1 MELIF
6 RMGLFCF
13 RMDLFCLSLS
23 FYFQN
28 IMDVRGKLL
37 RHVLAFQVESAV
49 CALYGL
55 AYGAITILPVDGVD
69 SLHQFFLLASVDGVE
84 EVLLARMVG

>member
-6 RMGLFCF
+6 RMG
-13 RMDLFCLSLS
+13 LFCLSLS

-37 RHVLAFQVESAV
+37 RHVLALQVESAV

-69 SLHQFFLLASVDGVE
+69 SLHQLFLLASVDGVE

>member
-6 RMGLFCF
+6 RMG
-13 RMDLFCLSLS
+13 LFCLSLS

-28 IMDVRGKLL
+28 IMDVRGKQL

-69 SLHQFFLLASVDGVE
+69 SLHQLFLLASVDGIE

>member
-1 MELIF
+1 
-6 RMGLFCF
+6 MG
-13 RMDLFCLSLS
+13 LFCLSLS

-49 CALYGL
+49 CSLYGL

-69 SLHQFFLLASVDGVE
+69 SLHQLFLLASVDGVE

>member
-6 RMGLFCF
+6 SMG
-13 RMDLFCLSLS
+13 LFCLSLS

-69 SLHQFFLLASVDGVE
+69 SFHQLFLLASVDGVE

>member
-1 MELIF
+1 
-6 RMGLFCF
+6 
-13 RMDLFCLSLS
+13 
-23 FYFQN
+23 
-28 IMDVRGKLL
+28 MDVRGKLL

-69 SLHQFFLLASVDGVE
+69 SLHQLFLLASVDGVE

>member
-1 MELIF
+1 M
-6 RMGLFCF
+6 
-13 RMDLFCLSLS
+13 
-23 FYFQN
+23 N
-28 IMDVRGKLL
+28 VRGKLL

-69 SLHQFFLLASVDGVE
+69 SLHQLFLLASVDGVE
-84 EVLLARMVG
+84 EILLARMVG

>member
-1 MELIF
+1 
-6 RMGLFCF
+6 MG
-13 RMDLFCLSLS
+13 LFCLSLS

-84 EVLLARMVG
+84 EVLLARMVCLLYTSPSPLD

>member
-6 RMGLFCF
+6 RMG
-13 RMDLFCLSLS
+13 LFCLSLS

-69 SLHQFFLLASVDGVE
+69 SLHQLFLLASVDGIE

>member
-1 MELIF
+1 
-6 RMGLFCF
+6 
-13 RMDLFCLSLS
+13 
-23 FYFQN
+23 
-28 IMDVRGKLL
+28 MDVRGKLL

-69 SLHQFFLLASVDGVE
+69 SLHQLFLLASVDRIE

>member
-6 RMGLFCF
+6 RMG
-13 RMDLFCLSLS
+13 LFCLSLS

-37 RHVLAFQVESAV
+37 RHVLALQVESAV

-69 SLHQFFLLASVDGVE
+69 SLHQLFFACFGRWGRRGLAGEDGRVRF
-84 EVLLARMVG
+84 ATG

>member
-6 RMGLFCF
+6 RMG
-13 RMDLFCLSLS
+13 LFCLSLS

-28 IMDVRGKLL
+28 IIDVRGKLL

-69 SLHQFFLLASVDGVE
+69 SLHQLFLLASVDGIE

>member
-1 MELIF
+1 
-6 RMGLFCF
+6 
-13 RMDLFCLSLS
+13 
-23 FYFQN
+23 
-28 IMDVRGKLL
+28 MDVRGKLL

-69 SLHQFFLLASVDGVE
+69 SLHQLFLLASVDGVE
-84 EVLLARMVG
+84 EILLEKS

>member
-6 RMGLFCF
+6 RMG
-13 RMDLFCLSLS
+13 LFCLSLS

-55 AYGAITILPVDGVD
+55 AYGAITILPVDGVED
-69 SLHQFFLLASVDGVE
+69 RKSTRLNSSHILIS
-84 EVLLARMVG
+84 RMPSSA

>member
-1 MELIF
+1 MSVLSCY
-6 RMGLFCF
+6 RYSYSFC
-13 RMDLFCLSLS
+13 

-69 SLHQFFLLASVDGVE
+69 SLHQLFLLASVDGVE

>member
-6 RMGLFCF
+6 RMG
-13 RMDLFCLSLS
+13 LFCLSLS

-69 SLHQFFLLASVDGVE
+69 SLHQLFLLASVDGVE

>member
-6 RMGLFCF
+6 RRGVFCF
-13 RMDLFCLSLS
+13 RMGLFCLSLS

-55 AYGAITILPVDGVD
+55 AYGAVTILPVDGVD

>member
-6 RMGLFCF
+6 RMG
-13 RMDLFCLSLS
+13 LFCLSLS

-55 AYGAITILPVDGVD
+55 AYGAITILSVDGVD
-69 SLHQFFLLASVDGVE
+69 SLHQLFLLASVDGIE
-84 EVLLARMVG
+84 EVLLARIVG

>member
-6 RMGLFCF
+6 RMG
-13 RMDLFCLSLS
+13 LFCLSLS

-69 SLHQFFLLASVDGVE
+69 SLHQLFLLASVDGVE
-84 EVLLARMVG
+84 EILLARMVG

>member
-1 MELIF
+1 
-6 RMGLFCF
+6 
-13 RMDLFCLSLS
+13 
-23 FYFQN
+23 
-28 IMDVRGKLL
+28 MDVRGKLL
-37 RHVLAFQVESAV
+37 RHVLTFQVESAV

-69 SLHQFFLLASVDGVE
+69 SLHQLFLLASVDGVE

>member
-6 RMGLFCF
+6 RMG
-13 RMDLFCLSLS
+13 LFCLSLS

-69 SLHQFFLLASVDGVE
+69 SLHQLFLLASVDGGE

>member
-1 MELIF
+1 
-6 RMGLFCF
+6 
-13 RMDLFCLSLS
+13 
-23 FYFQN
+23 
-28 IMDVRGKLL
+28 MDVRGKLL

-69 SLHQFFLLASVDGVE
+69 SLHQLFLIASVDGVE

>member
-6 RMGLFCF
+6 RMG
-13 RMDLFCLSLS
+13 LFCLSLS

-55 AYGAITILPVDGVD
+55 AYGAITILPVNGVD
-69 SLHQFFLLASVDGVE
+69 SLHQLFLPASVDGVE

>member
-1 MELIF
+1 
-6 RMGLFCF
+6 
-13 RMDLFCLSLS
+13 
-23 FYFQN
+23 
-28 IMDVRGKLL
+28 MDVRGKLL

-69 SLHQFFLLASVDGVE
+69 SLHQLFLLASVDGVE
-84 EVLLARMVG
+84 AVLLARMVG

>member
-1 MELIF
+1 MSV
-6 RMGLFCF
+6 
-13 RMDLFCLSLS
+13 LSCYRYS
-23 FYFQN
+23 YSSCFYFQN

-69 SLHQFFLLASVDGVE
+69 SLHQLFLLASVDGVE

>member
-6 RMGLFCF
+6 RMG
-13 RMDLFCLSLS
+13 LFCLSLS

-37 RHVLAFQVESAV
+37 RHILAFQVESAV

-69 SLHQFFLLASVDGVE
+69 SLHQLFLLASVDGIE

>member
-1 MELIF
+1 
-6 RMGLFCF
+6 
-13 RMDLFCLSLS
+13 
-23 FYFQN
+23 
-28 IMDVRGKLL
+28 MDVRGKLL

-69 SLHQFFLLASVDGVE
+69 SLHQLFLLASVDGIE